1 MAEKA
6 RKRKEIFKVEEL
18 HILLEEVEANKGL
31 LFDRFK
37 GAHTNK
43 EKVKKWGEIAERITA
58 VTGTTRS
65 DVEVRKKWQDFVSLT
80 KKKAS
85 ELRHQTTK
93 TGAGVNTAQA
103 LNDEEDRAMAIIG
116 FSASQ
121 GIPGGV
127 DIHAGLTEEGEPS
140 SAQWKGDEE
149 PRILYQSTST
159 ATAST
164 ASATT
169 STVTAPPDTAST
181 ATAST
186 VTAFNSC
193 KCSQDLV
200 QLEREKVGLLKDVV
214 GLLREAGE
222 RDSKFQQ
229 EALVLKRAKLELA
242 SHQLA
247 LEEKKCGQQE
257 LGDAYYSHIH
267 YIFRYLIW
275 MLGKLNEL

>member
-1 MAEKA
+1 
-6 RKRKEIFKVEEL
+6 
-18 HILLEEVEANKGL
+18 
-31 LFDRFK
+31 
-37 GAHTNK
+37 
-43 EKVKKWGEIAERITA
+43 
-58 VTGTTRS
+58 
-65 DVEVRKKWQDFVSLT
+65 
-80 KKKAS
+80 
-85 ELRHQTTK
+85 
-93 TGAGVNTAQA
+93 
-103 LNDEEDRAMAIIG
+103 MAIIG

-149 PRILYQSTST
+149 PMIPHQSTST

-242 SHQLA
+242 YGCWGS
-247 LEEKKCGQQE
+247 
-257 LGDAYYSHIH
+257 
-267 YIFRYLIW
+267 
-275 MLGKLNEL
+275 